1 MMSIKFAAS
10 IFLAACLA
18 SSTFGHF
25 VGTPSNAGAANVSI
39 VAEKYVRT
47 ELYFGLSRKGGSDVT
62 EAEFQRF
69 IDEIVTPRFPNGLT
83 VLDARGQWRED
94 DNTITKERS
103 KVLILIYRRSERR
116 SANMKIEA
124 IRTEYKK
131 RFSQQSVLRS
141 DISKGLRV
149 EF

>member
-1 MMSIKFAAS
+1 MMSIKFAS
-10 IFLAACLA
+10 SVFLVACLA
-18 SSTFGHF
+18 NSTFGGS
-25 VGTPSNAGAANVSI
+25 VAIPLNAGSVSVSFVAA
-39 VAEKYVRT
+39 KYVRT
-47 ELYFGLSRKGGSDVT
+47 ELYFGLGRKGGSDVT

-69 IDEIVTPRFPNGLT
+69 IDEIVTPNFPNGFT

-94 DNTITKERS
+94 DNTITKERT
-103 KVLILIYRRSERR
+103 KILILIYRKSERR
-116 SANMKIEA
+116 SANIKIEA

-141 DISKGLRV
+141 DISKGVRV